1 VTHPNQRRQSSRGT
15 TYLGLDVSKASI
27 SVGIL
32 HPRDSDPVVERISH
46 DEASIRRFL
55 KAFPDKRLLAT
66 CYEAGPTGYELHRL
80 LVGMGIRCDVVAP
93 TLIPKSA
100 GDRVKTDKR
109 DAKRLARLHRAGEL
123 RPIRVPTRAE
133 EAARDLCRARAA
145 LVRDVGRARKRV
157 LSLLLRHSVAYTG
170 GHSHW
175 TRRHRDWLAARHFP
189 ERATDLAFRHLL
201 QAVHDR
207 ERELAGIEGE
217 LLPYLADPLFADAVT
232 RLCCYRGIAEIGA
245 LTIVTE
251 VCDFCRFPSARSFMG
266 FCGLGVSEYSSGQSV
281 RRGHLTK
288 TGNRQVRNQ
297 LVESAWTYQHLPIIG
312 VALKRRQREAPNET
326 LQRSW
331 AAQVRLH
338 RRYWQLSAR
347 KLNQPVVIGAVARE
361 LAGFVW
367 AEMVA

>member
-1 VTHPNQRRQSSRGT
+1 
-15 TYLGLDVSKASI
+15 LSI

-32 HPRDSDPVVERISH
+32 HPLESDPVVERIAN
-46 DEASIRRFL
+46 DEPSIRRFL
-55 KAFPDKRLLAT
+55 SAFPDKRKLAT

-80 LVGMGIRCDVVAP
+80 LTRMGVRCDVVAP
-93 TLIPKSA
+93 TLIPKAA
-100 GDRVKTDKR
+100 GDRVKTDNR

-123 RPIRVPTRAE
+123 RAIRVPTPAE

-145 LVRDVGRARKRV
+145 LVRDVGRARRRV
-157 LSLLLRHSVAYTG
+157 LSLLLRHSVMYTG

-175 TRRHRDWLAARHFP
+175 TRRHRDWLASRHFQ
-189 ERATDLAFRHLL
+189 ERATDLAYRHLL
-201 QAVHDR
+201 EAVYDR
-207 ERELAGIEGE
+207 EAELAAIEGE
-217 LLPYLADPLFADAVT
+217 LLPYMSDPLFSGAVT

-251 VCDFCRFPSARSFMG
+251 VCDFRRFPAARSFMG
-266 FCGLGVSEYSSGQSV
+266 FCGLGVSEYSTGQSV
-281 RRGHLTK
+281 HRGHLTK

-297 LVESAWTYQHLPIIG
+297 LVESAWTYQHLPVVG
-312 VALKRRQREAPNET
+312 VGLKRRQREAPKET

-331 AAQVRLH
+331 SAQVRLH

-347 KLNQPVVIGAVARE
+347 KLTPPVVLGAVARE